1 MATLKDIAKEAGTSV
16 AVVSKVLNKSRTTAT
31 VRPEIKKRILE
42 VAQKLGYQ
50 PNILARGLVKGKTYT
65 IGVLFTYPS
74 PAFLSSYMASQ
85 IISGIWD
92 KARRAGY
99 SLFLKAPKAR
109 KSGFFPPIEDLKG
122 RVDGVI
128 ALGPVREDDKEVL
141 KWNEIDIPLVLVGT
155 HPHFKGNRV
164 DYDNARGGY
173 LATRYLLQKG
183 HKRIAIVGISLETS
197 FMADRF
203 NGYKKALL
211 EKGLD
216 VDEELV
222 KLKSWSERDGYIAGR
237 ELLELREP
245 PTAIFISI
253 GEHIRGVC
261 EAVREKG
268 LRVPQEVDLLCF
280 DRLTS
285 DLLPDF
291 PLLSLDTS
299 LYKMGMLSAKMLLM
313 LAESECKPPL
323 IKLIP
328 VRRIVELRKG
338 GDVI

>member
-1 MATLKDIAKEAGTSV
+1 MATLKEISKEAGTSV
-16 AVVSKVLNKSRTTAT
+16 AVVSKVLNKSKTTAT
-31 VRPEIKKRILE
+31 VRPEIKKKILE
-42 VAQKLGYQ
+42 VAKRFGYH

-74 PAFLSSYMASQ
+74 PAFLSSFMASQ

-164 DYDNARGGY
+164 DYDNERGGY

-203 NGYKKALL
+203 NGYKRALW
-211 EKGLD
+211 EKGLE

-268 LRVPQEVDLLCF
+268 LRVPKDLELLCF
-280 DRLTS
+280 DRLS
-285 DLLPDF
+285 ENLLPGM
-291 PLLSLDTS
+291 PLLSLDTYQ
-299 LYKMGMLSAKMLLM
+299 YKLGLIGMRTLLSIIEGKVREPQEIKIPIGKVVRLM
-313 LAESECKPPL
+313 
-323 IKLIP
+323 
-328 VRRIVELRKG
+328 G
-338 GDVI
+338 GDAI

>member
-1 MATLKDIAKEAGTSV
+1 MATLKDIAREAGTSI

-31 VRPEIKKRILE
+31 VRPEIKERILE
-42 VAQKLGYQ
+42 VAKNLGYQ

-85 IISGIWD
+85 VISGIWD

-99 SLFLKAPKAR
+99 SLFLKAPKAG
-109 KSGFFPPIEDLKG
+109 KAGFFPPIEDLKG

-155 HPHFKGNRV
+155 HPRFKGNRV
-164 DYDNARGGY
+164 DYDNEKGGY
-173 LATRYLLQKG
+173 LGTRFLLQKG

-203 NGYKKALL
+203 NGYKRALL
-211 EKGLD
+211 EKGLE

-268 LRVPQEVDLLCF
+268 LSVPKDLELLCF
-280 DRLTS
+280 DMLS
-285 DLLPDF
+285 EDLLPGM
-291 PLLSLDTS
+291 PLLSLDTN
-299 LYKMGMLSAKMLLM
+299 LYKLGLAGTGALLAIIGRKARQT
-313 LAESECKPPL
+313 LE
-323 IKLIP
+323 IKIP
-328 VRRIVELRKG
+328 IRKIVKVKG

>member
-203 NGYKKALL
+203 NGYKRALW
-211 EKGLD
+211 EIGLD

-268 LRVPQEVDLLCF
+268 LKVPQDLELLCF
-280 DRLTS
+280 DRLS
-285 DLLPDF
+285 ENLLPGM
-291 PLLSLDTS
+291 PLLSLDTYQ
-299 LYKMGMLSAKMLLM
+299 YKLGLIGMRTLLSIIEGKAREPQEIKIPIRKVVRLM
-313 LAESECKPPL
+313 
-323 IKLIP
+323 
-328 VRRIVELRKG
+328 G
-338 GDVI
+338 GDAI

>member
-1 MATLKDIAKEAGTSV
+1 
-16 AVVSKVLNKSRTTAT
+16 
-31 VRPEIKKRILE
+31 
-42 VAQKLGYQ
+42 
-50 PNILARGLVKGKTYT
+50 
-65 IGVLFTYPS
+65 
-74 PAFLSSYMASQ
+74 MASQ

-109 KSGFFPPIEDLKG
+109 KSGFFPPIEDSKG

-164 DYDNARGGY
+164 DYDNERGGY

-203 NGYKKALL
+203 NGYKRALL

-268 LRVPQEVDLLCF
+268 LRVPQDLELLCF
-280 DRLTS
+280 DRLS
-285 DLLPDF
+285 ENLLPGMH
-291 PLLSLDTS
+291 LLSLDTNH
-299 LYKMGMLSAKMLLM
+299 YKLGLTGMRALLGIFVGK
-313 LAESECKPPL
+313 ASEPVEMR
-323 IKLIP
+323 IP
-328 VRRIVELRKG
+328 IRKIVKVKG
-338 GDVI
+338 GDAI

>member
-42 VAQKLGYQ
+42 VAKKLGYQ

-155 HPHFKGNRV
+155 HPHFEGNRV
-164 DYDNARGGY
+164 DYDNERGGY

-203 NGYKKALL
+203 NGYKKALW

-268 LRVPQEVDLLCF
+268 LRVPQDLELLCF
-280 DRLTS
+280 DRLS
-285 DLLPDF
+285 ENLLPGM
-291 PLLSLDTS
+291 PLLSLDTYQ
-299 LYKMGMLSAKMLLM
+299 YKLGLIGMRTLLSIIEGKTREPQEIKIPIRKVVRLM
-313 LAESECKPPL
+313 
-323 IKLIP
+323 
-328 VRRIVELRKG
+328 G
-338 GDVI
+338 GDAI

>member
-42 VAQKLGYQ
+42 VAKKLGYQ

-65 IGVLFTYPS
+65 IGVLVTYPS

-164 DYDNARGGY
+164 DYDNERGGY

-203 NGYKKALL
+203 NGYKRALL

-268 LRVPQEVDLLCF
+268 LKVPQDLELLCF
-280 DRLTS
+280 DRLS
-285 DLLPDF
+285 ENLLPGM
-291 PLLSLDTS
+291 PLLSLDTNH
-299 LYKMGMLSAKMLLM
+299 YKLGLTGMRALLGIFVGK
-313 LAESECKPPL
+313 ASEPVEMR
-323 IKLIP
+323 IP
-328 VRRIVELRKG
+328 IRKIVKVKG

>member
-1 MATLKDIAKEAGTSV
+1 MMATLKEISKEAGTSV
-16 AVVSKVLNKSRTTAT
+16 AVVSKVLNKSKTTAT
-31 VRPEIKKRILE
+31 VRPELKKKILE
-42 VAQKLGYQ
+42 VAKRFGYH

-74 PAFLSSYMASQ
+74 PAFLSSFMASQ

-109 KSGFFPPIEDLKG
+109 KSGFFPPIDDLKG

-128 ALGPVREDDKEVL
+128 ALGPVREDDKEIL
-141 KWNEIDIPLVLVGT
+141 KWNEVDIPLVLVGT

-164 DYDNARGGY
+164 DYDNERGGY
-173 LATRYLLQKG
+173 LATRYLLQRG

-203 NGYKKALL
+203 NGYKRALL
-211 EKGLD
+211 EKGME
-216 VDEELV
+216 VVEELV
-222 KLKSWSERDGYIAGR
+222 KLKSWSEWDGYIAGR
-237 ELLELREP
+237 ELLELSEP

-268 LRVPQEVDLLCF
+268 LRVPQDLELLCF
-280 DRLTS
+280 DRLS
-285 DLLPDF
+285 ENLLPGM
-291 PLLSLDTS
+291 PLLSLDTYQ
-299 LYKMGMLSAKMLLM
+299 YKLGLIGMRTLLSIIEGK
-313 LAESECKPPL
+313 
-323 IKLIP
+323 
-328 VRRIVELRKG
+328 VREP
-338 GDVI
+338 

>member
-42 VAQKLGYQ
+42 VAKKLGYQ

-164 DYDNARGGY
+164 DYDNERGGY

-203 NGYKKALL
+203 NGYKRALW
-211 EKGLD
+211 EKGLE

-268 LRVPQEVDLLCF
+268 LRVPQDLELLCF
-280 DRLTS
+280 DRLS
-285 DLLPDF
+285 ENLLPGM
-291 PLLSLDTS
+291 PLLSLDTYQ
-299 LYKMGMLSAKMLLM
+299 YKLGLIGMRTLLSIIEGKVKKPQEIKIPIRKVVRLM
-313 LAESECKPPL
+313 
-323 IKLIP
+323 
-328 VRRIVELRKG
+328 G
-338 GDVI
+338 GDAI

>member
-1 MATLKDIAKEAGTSV
+1 MMATLKEISKEAGTSV
-16 AVVSKVLNKSRTTAT
+16 AVVSKVLNKSKTTAT
-31 VRPEIKKRILE
+31 VRPEIKKKILE
-42 VAQKLGYQ
+42 VAKRFGYH

-74 PAFLSSYMASQ
+74 PAFLSSFMASQ

-109 KSGFFPPIEDLKG
+109 KSGFFPPIDDLKG

-141 KWNEIDIPLVLVGT
+141 KWNEVDIPLVLVGT

-164 DYDNARGGY
+164 DYDNERGGY
-173 LATRYLLQKG
+173 LATRYLLQRG

-203 NGYKKALL
+203 NGYKRALL
-211 EKGLD
+211 EKGME
-216 VDEELV
+216 VVEELV
-222 KLKSWSERDGYIAGR
+222 KLKSWSEWDGYIAGR
-237 ELLELREP
+237 ELLELSEP

-268 LRVPQEVDLLCF
+268 LRVPQDLELLCF
-280 DRLTS
+280 DRLS
-285 DLLPDF
+285 ENLLPGM
-291 PLLSLDTS
+291 PLLSLDTYQ
-299 LYKMGMLSAKMLLM
+299 YKLGLIGMRTLLSIIEGKVREPQEIKIPIGKVVRLM
-313 LAESECKPPL
+313 
-323 IKLIP
+323 
-328 VRRIVELRKG
+328 G
-338 GDVI
+338 GDAI

>member
-42 VAQKLGYQ
+42 VAKKLGYQ

-164 DYDNARGGY
+164 DYDNERGGY

-203 NGYKKALL
+203 NGYKRALL

-268 LRVPQEVDLLCF
+268 LRVPQDLELLCF
-280 DRLTS
+280 DRLS
-285 DLLPDF
+285 ENLLPGM
-291 PLLSLDTS
+291 PLLSLDTYQ
-299 LYKMGMLSAKMLLM
+299 YKLGLIGMRTLLSIIEGKVKKPQEIKIPIRKVVRLM
-313 LAESECKPPL
+313 
-323 IKLIP
+323 
-328 VRRIVELRKG
+328 G
-338 GDVI
+338 GDAI